1 MIGLVAAAVLI
12 PAVFVDGP
20 ASARA
25 PVESAAAAC
34 AAAAAETGAKTAVA
48 GPFGKAYGTRPNARR
63 RCSFDWTATVVAVA
77 GCPVTEA
84 FGVSAE
90 AQGRCAPEQPK

>member
-25 PVESAAAAC
+25 PAERVATAC
-34 AAAAAETGAKTAVA
+34 APAAAETGAKTAAA
-48 GPFGKAYGTRPNARR
+48 GTFGKAYGTRPNARR
-63 RCSFDWTATVVAVA
+63 SCQFDWAATIAPVA
-77 GCPVTEA
+77 GCHVTEA
-84 FGVSAE
+84 FGVFAE
-90 AQGRCAPEQPK
+90 AQGRCAPARPK